1 MLSFTMFETFG
12 SPGRNFCKGI
22 KSSPRLYIRQ
32 MACNAAPHHY
42 QQHHKL
48 SAVKRKASEDQA
60 GCAYRYGR
68 APSLIAFSL
77 KFTGLTLKTFL
88 DREKY
93 QTTPCAS
100 HNVTRGWVNS
110 LRLPSA
116 SWARHMMCCKA
127 QGSVSHQSTAWCLS
141 HLVCMT
147 QWATTYHHMRRCQP
161 SQPLVSHPGLLVL
174 LQICKANVTKLHG
187 KGAKGLGAPYHYCW
201 SPCYLYVNT
210 SYIVYRSPPR
220 GFTGE

>member
-1 MLSFTMFETFG
+1 MSVEYLF
-12 SPGRNFCKGI
+12 
-22 KSSPRLYIRQ
+22 
-32 MACNAAPHHY
+32 
-42 QQHHKL
+42 
-48 SAVKRKASEDQA
+48 
-60 GCAYRYGR
+60 
-68 APSLIAFSL
+68 
-77 KFTGLTLKTFL
+77 
-88 DREKY
+88 REKY

-116 SWARHMMCCKA
+116 SRARHMMCCKA
-127 QGSVSHQSTAWCLS
+127 QGSGSHQSTAWCLS

-174 LQICKANVTKLHG
+174 LQICKANVAKLHG

-201 SPCYLYVNT
+201 SPLLLVCQHILYCLHISSTRIYRGVGG
-210 SYIVYRSPPR
+210 IVGPS
-220 GFTGE
+220 